1 MNPMHHG
8 RTLLQR
14 SEPPEQI
21 AAVLQVDS
29 TTVALLSL
37 VRNTNHVSN
46 LLGETGPALRVCV
59 APCFCRR
66 ASDNA
71 RCALLVPDTSF

>member
-21 AAVLQVDS
+21 AAVLQVDA

-37 VRNTNHVSN
+37 VLNTNHVMLG
-46 LLGETGPALRVCV
+46 LLSRAHRPSGGVHEKKVTG
-59 APCFCRR
+59 
-66 ASDNA
+66 
-71 RCALLVPDTSF
+71 